1 MSRLLFTILCLAILI
16 LSSCVSVDARDPNS
30 TLPSNRPAS
39 WEGQSLGVPL

>member
-1 MSRLLFTILCLAILI
+1 MPRFLLFFLLCAVLLLGA
-16 LSSCVSVDARDPNS
+16 CVSIVETDPNS